1 MKIFQQSKHICAWR
15 KIYLRLEE
23 NKNICALE
31 DNILNSRIN
40 FLIHN
45 IGLIWQ
51 ILEVLIM
58 TYNYVNHHL

>member
-15 KIYLRLEE
+15 KIYLRLE
-23 NKNICALE
+23 
-31 DNILNSRIN
+31 DNVLNSRIH

-58 TYNYVNHHL
+58 TSNDLNHHL